1 MSEGE
6 DRSVASGLAA
16 LSICESLI
24 ICLIEKGVLD
34 AMEFESIM
42 ETAREA
48 HEHCTPHAFTR
59 QDHDRAAA
67 IITQLLAR
75 SNSVRGAS
83 FL

>member
-1 MSEGE
+1 MADDKDKSI
-6 DRSVASGLAA
+6 ASGLAA

-34 AMEFESIM
+34 KMEFDEIL
-42 ETAREA
+42 EVARDA
-48 HEHCTPHAFTR
+48 HERSSPERFTR
-59 QDHDRAAA
+59 KDHEAAA
-67 IITQLLAR
+67 SIIQQIILR